1 MYRHRFSVAPHLKAS
16 TTFQISS
23 VEQLLSVNS
32 LFCVQPSYTPRAL
45 TGRTMSQFV
54 APGIGGGTEY
64 AALLN
69 FDGDA
74 FDVALLDR
82 VCAAFYDP
90 SAPQHALAGQ
100 ALLALQNH
108 PRAWSRVAVI
118 LERGATQ
125 TQARLPATYTV
136 LRAARD
142 HHDPVAMRYP
152 NE

>member
-1 MYRHRFSVAPHLKAS
+1 M
-16 TTFQISS
+16 
-23 VEQLLSVNS
+23 NS

-125 TQARLPATYTV
+125 TQARLTATHT
-136 LRAARD
+136 LCFARD
-142 HHDPVAMRYP
+142 HHDPVASDALSER
-152 NE
+152 